1 MRANPFRD
9 RFMVSSF
16 LVQHSQTP
24 QTRSTLVRTSLLAA
38 FVVLLAGQMTA
49 TADEPAPGTPA
60 EASPGILPDAS
71 FVTQANRWTI
81 WCDAAKSV
89 KAELK
94 AEPVFRWTN
103 ESTAGRQEGC
113 LFLWTQN
120 QRPVAAGG
128 IFSHTENGVLNCIHE
143 CHTLSTRP
151 LVTAL
156 ADSSESWSMTGGIEL
171 KPIPGAPLV
180 ADTLAKRTL
189 QLRAITREFTAHAVD
204 IYEER
209 WQLRL
214 IPKPIYRYEAPNE
227 GLVDGALFALL
238 SDVGTDP
245 EIILMLEAYETP
257 SKTEWRYSPIR
268 LSISDLYLQHKQEE
282 VWQSLK
288 ADLGPGWR
296 KSSDGTYRL
305 INGGSFR

>member
-1 MRANPFRD
+1 
-9 RFMVSSF
+9 MVSNLAF
-16 LVQHSQTP
+16 QHLRTP
-24 QTRSTLVRTSLLAA
+24 QKVWTLFRILLVTASLVLSTGQMLAA
-38 FVVLLAGQMTA
+38 
-49 TADEPAPGTPA
+49 ADEPASSTPN
-60 EASPGILPDAS
+60 EASPGIVPDAS
-71 FVTQANRWTI
+71 FIAQAKRWTI

-89 KAELK
+89 KADFK

-113 LFLWTQN
+113 LFLWTQK

-128 IFSHTENGVLNCIHE
+128 VFSHTEDGSLKCMHE
-143 CHTLSTRP
+143 CHTLVAKP

-156 ADSSESWSMTGGIEL
+156 ADSSETWSMTGGIVL
-171 KPIPGAPLV
+171 KPIPGTPPV
-180 ADTLAKRTL
+180 ADTLPKRTL
-189 QLRAITREFTAHAVD
+189 QLRALTRDFTAHSID
-204 IYEER
+204 IFGER

-214 IPKPIYRYEAPNE
+214 IPKPMYRYEAPEE

-245 EIILMLEAYETP
+245 EIILMLEAHQTP
-257 SKTEWRYSPIR
+257 SKTEWRYCPIR
-268 LSISDLYLQHKQEE
+268 LSISDLYVQFKQEE

-296 KSSDGTYRL
+296 QSSDGTYRL
-305 INGGSFR
+305 INGGDFR